1 MKSTPLDVSHMKQ
14 RGFTLIELMVVIS
27 IIGILAAIATPS
39 FREIMRN
46 SELTSA
52 TNTLMASINTGRTE
66 AMKRGK
72 NAVIV
77 PTGATWDQG
86 ITVFI
91 DDNFDNKLDTTETI
105 ITQTTVLP
113 SYFTVTFNGATANT
127 TAFNA
132 SGYART
138 MSGVYNSTISIAR
151 NDLSAAA
158 NLEQTRRIK
167 VAMTGRVRSCKPT
180 SSTDANCPASGN
192 E

>member
-1 MKSTPLDVSHMKQ
+1 MKVFTSSLRKAATA
-14 RGFTLIELMVVIS
+14 GFTLIELMTVIA
-27 IIGILAAIATPS
+27 IIGVMAAIATPS

-52 TNTLMASINTGRTE
+52 TNTLMATINTARTE

-77 PTGATWDQG
+77 RTSNTWDDG

-91 DDNFDNKLDTTETI
+91 DDNFDSKLDTTETI
-105 ITQTTVLP
+105 ITQTAVLP
-113 SYFTVTFNGATANT
+113 SYFTVTFDGATANT
-127 TAFNA
+127 TVFNA

-138 MSGVYNSTISIAR
+138 MSGSYNSTISIAR
-151 NDLSAAA
+151 KDLTGAAQ
-158 NLEQTRRIK
+158 LEQTRRIK
-167 VAMTGRVRSCKPT
+167 VALTGRVRSCKPT
-180 SSTDANCPASGN
+180 SSTDGNCPATGG